1 MARPARSLTATL
13 DDLVTSASGALG
25 GEVVTAALNI
35 AFSDAGLLAHPA
47 GVSFGDLVLENL
59 DGLVGTPIYGGAFGP
74 EIAGLDGVSVRE
86 LFSGAELML
95 GGGAS
100 ALTPEEMFTLLNDVD
115 MSFAGDVIL
124 ASGAEIDGLPN
135 TFATDISRSRPPRRW
150 PRSRRPGRCC

>member
-1 MARPARSLTATL
+1 
-13 DDLVTSASGALG
+13 V
-25 GEVVTAALNI
+25 
-35 AFSDAGLLAHPA
+35 LAHPA

-86 LFSGAELML
+86 LFSDAELML

-124 ASGAEIDGLPN
+124 ASGAEIDGLPD
-135 TFATDISRSRPPRRW
+135 TFATEYLALPSTAPTAPEPSTWAMLLIGFGGLGLVRYQAPRASKALRT
-150 PRSRRPGRCC
+150 RARRLNAAV